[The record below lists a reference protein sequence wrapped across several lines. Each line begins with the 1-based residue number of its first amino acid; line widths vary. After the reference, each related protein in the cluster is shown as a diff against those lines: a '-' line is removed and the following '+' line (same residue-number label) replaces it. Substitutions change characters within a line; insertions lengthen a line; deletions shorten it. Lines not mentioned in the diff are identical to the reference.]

1 MIDHPYSKLI
11 FLALVAAGTT
21 SALAIETAL
30 ADDKPSSTVLT
41 GRDALGDWTTDAPG
55 VRRQITIND
64 LAKPFETPSANN
76 FPKPARRPDGAM
88 PRAPKGF
95 RVSEYASGLRTRARS
110 LPPPTATYSLPIA
123 CLAASRFCGIRT
135 ATVKPRKLKTLPQD

>member
-1 MIDHPYSKLI
+1 MIDHPHSKLI

-21 SALAIETAL
+21 SALAIETSL
-30 ADDKPSSTVLT
+30 DDGKPSSTVLT

-55 VRRQITIND
+55 VRRKITIND
-64 LAKPFETPSANN
+64 LAKPFDTPSANN

-95 RVSEYASGLRTRARS
+95 RVSEYATGLNN
-110 LPPPTATYSLPIA
+110 
-123 CLAASRFCGIRT
+123 
-135 ATVKPRKLKTLPQD
+135 PRKILTAPNGDILVAESMPGRIKVLRDSDG